1 MFGSTEMTTYSADFE
16 EHIRDL
22 FSNLYE
28 YLELA
33 TNPVADALAKD
44 ASGNERMR
52 AIQGTVLD
60 AIEDLRREDP
70 RKAPTRGNRLYRILQ
85 LRYVEER
92 STNEVLAELA
102 LSERQYYREHQR
114 AIQTISRIIWDE
126 HFANVRTDSGA
137 AAHPLAEELD
147 YLNTDSSHNAFQPG
161 EEILAAVVAT
171 QVIAQQRGIEIR
183 VAEVQEPITLNL
195 SQPVFRQ
202 FVIYLL
208 KELIGATNAAGE
220 IEIGLELVMRAPII
234 TLSIEALTVDGA
246 VFCNRLREDAAVS
259 ELMKHLKAEIKWLN
273 EPARIVV
280 AFERAVH
287 NILIVDDNPD
297 TVVLFKRYLAN
308 LPYRL
313 FSAVGER
320 EAVAIAQGTPLLC
333 IILDVMLPGKDGWQL
348 LQSYKSHPATA
359 EIPVLICS
367 VLEMEEL
374 AMSLG
379 ADGYLKKPPAR
390 AEFLSI
396 LQQWVE

>member
-1 MFGSTEMTTYSADFE
+1 MSTYSGDFE

-22 FSNLYE
+22 LSNFYD
-28 YLELA
+28 YLKLA
-33 TNPVADALAKD
+33 ENPVASSLARE
-44 ASGNERMR
+44 ASGNERIR
-52 AIQGTVLD
+52 AIRGTVLD
-60 AIEDLRREDP
+60 AIEDLRREDQ
-70 RKAPTRGNRLYRILQ
+70 RKATARGNRLYSILQ

-126 HFANVRTDSGA
+126 HFANLGTEAVA
-137 AAHPLAEELD
+137 AAHPLTEELD
-147 YLNTDSSHNAFQPG
+147 YLNAGSSHRAFQPG
-161 EEILAAVVAT
+161 EEIQAAVVAT

-183 VAEVQEPITLNL
+183 VAQAREPVTLNL

-208 KELIGATNAAGE
+208 KELIGATDAAGE
-220 IEIGLELVMRAPII
+220 IEIGLVMVRRTPVIAI
-234 TLSIEALTVDGA
+234 SMEALEVDGA
-246 VFCNRLREDAAVS
+246 AFCNRLREDATAS
-259 ELMKHLKAEIKWLN
+259 ELMKHLKAEMKWVD
-273 EPARIVV
+273 EPARILA
-280 AFERAVH
+280 AFKQAVH

-297 TVVLFKRYLAN
+297 TVLLFKRYLAN

-320 EAVAIAQGTPLLC
+320 DALAIAKGAPLLC

-348 LQSYKSHPATA
+348 LQSYKRHPATA

-390 AEFLSI
+390 AELLST
-396 LQQWVE
+396 LRQWAK

>member
-1 MFGSTEMTTYSADFE
+1 MSTYSSDFE

-22 FSNLYE
+22 LSNFYD
-28 YLELA
+28 YLKLA
-33 TNPVADALAKD
+33 ENPVASSLGRE

-52 AIQGTVLD
+52 AIRGTVLD
-60 AIEDLRREDP
+60 AIEDLRREDQ
-70 RKAPTRGNRLYRILQ
+70 RKASARGNRLYRILQ

-92 STNEVLAELA
+92 STNEVLAALA
-102 LSERQYYREHQR
+102 LSERQFYREHQR

-126 HFANVRTDSGA
+126 HFANVGTEADE

-147 YLNTDSSHNAFQPG
+147 YLNAGGSQRAFQPV
-161 EEILAAVVAT
+161 EEIQAALVAT
-171 QVIAQQRGIEIR
+171 QVIARQRGIEIR
-183 VAEVQEPITLNL
+183 VAPAREHITLHL
-195 SQPVFRQ
+195 SQPAFRQ

-208 KELIGATNAAGE
+208 NELIGATDAAGD
-220 IEIGLELVMRAPII
+220 IEISLAMVKRAPVI
-234 TLSIEALTVDGA
+234 SISMGALEVDGA
-246 VFCNRLREDAAVS
+246 VFCKSLREDATAG
-259 ELMKHLKAEIKWLN
+259 ELMRHLKADIQWVDEA
-273 EPARIVV
+273 ARILV
-280 AFERAVH
+280 AFRQAVH

-297 TVVLFKRYLAN
+297 TAVLFKRYLAN

-313 FSAVGER
+313 FSAVDER
-320 EAVAIAQGTPLLC
+320 EALAIAQGTPLLC

-390 AEFLSI
+390 AELLST
-396 LQQWVE
+396 LRQWAE

>member
-1 MFGSTEMTTYSADFE
+1 MSTYSSDFE

-22 FSNLYE
+22 LSNFYD
-28 YLELA
+28 YLKLA
-33 TNPVADALAKD
+33 ENPVASNLAREV
-44 ASGNERMR
+44 SGNERMR
-52 AIQGTVLD
+52 AIRGKVLD
-60 AIEDLRREDP
+60 TIEDLRREDQQ
-70 RKAPTRGNRLYRILQ
+70 KATARGNRLYRILQ

-92 STNEVLAELA
+92 STNEVLVELA

-126 HFANVRTDSGA
+126 HIANPGTEAVA
-137 AAHPLAEELD
+137 AAQPLAEELD
-147 YLNTDSSHNAFQPG
+147 YLIAGSGHGSFQPV
-161 EEILAAVVAT
+161 EEIQAAVMAT
-171 QVIAQQRGIEIR
+171 QVIARQRRIVIH
-183 VAEVQEPITLNL
+183 VAQSPEQVTLHL

-208 KELIGATNAAGE
+208 NELIGATDAAGD
-220 IEIGLELVMRAPII
+220 IEISLAMVKRAPVI
-234 TLSIEALTVDGA
+234 SISMEALEVDGA
-246 VFCNRLREDAAVS
+246 GFCNGLREDATAS
-259 ELMKHLKAEIKWLN
+259 ELMKHLKADINWVVETN
-273 EPARIVV
+273 RILV
-280 AFERAVH
+280 AFKQAVH

-297 TVVLFKRYLAN
+297 TAVLFKRYLAN

-313 FSAVGER
+313 ISAVDER
-320 EAVAIAQGTPLLC
+320 EALAMAQGTPLLC

-390 AEFLSI
+390 AELLST
-396 LQQWVE
+396 LRQWVE

>member
-1 MFGSTEMTTYSADFE
+1 MSIFSGDFE

-22 FSNLYE
+22 LSNFYD
-28 YLELA
+28 YLKLA
-33 TNPVADALAKD
+33 ENPVASRLARE

-52 AIQGTVLD
+52 AIRGTVLD
-60 AIEDLRREDP
+60 AIEDLRREGP
-70 RKAPTRGNRLYRILQ
+70 QKPTARGNRLYSILQ

-92 STNEVLAELA
+92 STNEVIVELA

-126 HFANVRTDSGA
+126 HFANLGTEAVA

-147 YLNTDSSHNAFQPG
+147 YLNAGGSHRAFQPG
-161 EEILAAVVAT
+161 EEIQAAVVAT

-183 VAEVQEPITLNL
+183 IAPAREQVTLNL

-208 KELIGATNAAGE
+208 NELIGATDAAGE
-220 IEIGLELVMRAPII
+220 IEIGLAVVRRAPAI
-234 TLSIEALTVDGA
+234 SISMEALEMDGA
-246 VFCNRLREDAAVS
+246 ALCDRLREDATAS
-259 ELMKHLKAEIKWLN
+259 ELMKHLKADIEWVD
-273 EPARIVV
+273 EPARILV
-280 AFERAVH
+280 AFKQAVH

-320 EAVAIAQGTPLLC
+320 DALAIAQGAPLLC

-390 AEFLSI
+390 AELLSA
-396 LQQWVE
+396 LRQWAE

>member
-1 MFGSTEMTTYSADFE
+1 MSTYSSDFE

-22 FSNLYE
+22 LSNFYD
-28 YLELA
+28 YLKLA
-33 TNPVADALAKD
+33 ENPVASSLARD
-44 ASGNERMR
+44 ISGNERMR
-52 AIQGTVLD
+52 VIRGKVLD
-60 AIEDLRREDP
+60 AIEDLRREDQ
-70 RKAPTRGNRLYRILQ
+70 RKATARGNRLYSILQ

-126 HFANVRTDSGA
+126 HIAKPGTESVVAGK
-137 AAHPLAEELD
+137 PLAEELD
-147 YLNTDSSHNAFQPG
+147 YLNAGGSHHAFQPD
-161 EEILAAVVAT
+161 EEIRAAAVAT

-183 VAEVQEPITLNL
+183 VAQAREHITLNL
-195 SQPVFRQ
+195 SQPAFRQ

-208 KELIGATNAAGE
+208 NELIGATDAAGD
-220 IEIGLELVMRAPII
+220 IEISLSMVKRAPVI
-234 TLSIEALTVDGA
+234 SISVDVLEVDGA
-246 VFCNRLREDAAVS
+246 DFCKSLREDATAG
-259 ELMKHLKAEIKWLN
+259 ELMRHLKADIQWVV
-273 EPARIVV
+273 EPARFLV
-280 AFERAVH
+280 AFKQAVH

-297 TVVLFKRYLAN
+297 TVDLLKRYLAN

-313 FSAVGER
+313 FSAVDER
-320 EAVAIAQGTPLLC
+320 EALAIAQGSPLLC

-359 EIPVLICS
+359 AIPVLICS

-390 AEFLSI
+390 AELLST
-396 LQQWVE
+396 LRQWAE

>member
-1 MFGSTEMTTYSADFE
+1 MSTYSSDFE

-22 FSNLYE
+22 LGNFYD
-28 YLELA
+28 YLKLA
-33 TNPVADALAKD
+33 ENPIASRLARE

-52 AIQGTVLD
+52 VIRATLLD
-60 AIEDLRREDP
+60 AIEDLRREDQQ
-70 RKAPTRGNRLYRILQ
+70 KATARGNRLYSILQ

-92 STNEVLAELA
+92 GTNEVLAELA

-126 HFANVRTDSGA
+126 HFANVGREPSE

-147 YLNTDSSHNAFQPG
+147 YLNAGSSHRSFQPG
-161 EEILAAVVAT
+161 EEIQAAVVAT
-171 QVIAQQRGIEIR
+171 QVIARQRGIEIR
-183 VAEVQEPITLNL
+183 LAQAQEPIALNL

-208 KELIGATNAAGE
+208 KELIGASEAMGD
-220 IEIGLELVMRAPII
+220 IEIGLAMVKRAPVIAI
-234 TLSIEALTVDGA
+234 SMKALEVDGA
-246 VFCNRLREDAAVS
+246 VFCKSLREDSTAS
-259 ELMKHLKAEIKWLN
+259 ELMKHLKAEVKWVD
-273 EPARIVV
+273 EPARILV
-280 AFERAVH
+280 AFKRAAH
-287 NILIVDDNPD
+287 NILVVDDNPD
-297 TVVLFKRYLAN
+297 TVALFKRYLAN

-320 EAVAIAQGTPLLC
+320 DALAIARGTPLRC

>member
-1 MFGSTEMTTYSADFE
+1 MSTYSGDFE

-22 FSNLYE
+22 LSNFYD
-28 YLELA
+28 YLKLA
-33 TNPVADALAKD
+33 ENPVASSLARE

-52 AIQGTVLD
+52 AIRGTVLD
-60 AIEDLRREDP
+60 AIEDLRREDQ
-70 RKAPTRGNRLYRILQ
+70 RKATARGNRLYSILQ

-126 HFANVRTDSGA
+126 HFANLGTEEVAT
-137 AAHPLAEELD
+137 AHPLAEELD
-147 YLNTDSSHNAFQPG
+147 YLNAGSSHRAFQPG
-161 EEILAAVVAT
+161 EEIQAAVVAT

-183 VAEVQEPITLNL
+183 VAQAREPVTLNL

-208 KELIGATNAAGE
+208 KELIGATDAAGE
-220 IEIGLELVMRAPII
+220 IEIGLVMLRRTPVIAI
-234 TLSIEALTVDGA
+234 SMEALEVDGA
-246 VFCNRLREDAAVS
+246 AFCNRLREDATAS
-259 ELMKHLKAEIKWLN
+259 ELMKHLKAEINWVD
-273 EPARIVV
+273 EPARILV
-280 AFERAVH
+280 AFKQAVH

-320 EAVAIAQGTPLLC
+320 DALAIAKGAPLLC

-348 LQSYKSHPATA
+348 LQSYKRHPATA

-367 VLEMEEL
+367 VLAMEEL

-379 ADGYLKKPPAR
+379 ADGYLTKPPAR
-390 AEFLSI
+390 AELLST
-396 LQQWVE
+396 LRKWSK

>member
-1 MFGSTEMTTYSADFE
+1 MPTYSSDFE

-22 FSNLYE
+22 LSNFYD
-28 YLELA
+28 YLKLA
-33 TNPVADALAKD
+33 ENPVASSLARE

-52 AIQGTVLD
+52 VIRGMVLD
-60 AIEDLRREDP
+60 AIEDLRREDQ
-70 RKAPTRGNRLYRILQ
+70 RTATARGNRLYSILQ

-92 STNEVLAELA
+92 STNEVIVELA

-126 HFANVRTDSGA
+126 HFANVGAEAVA

-147 YLNTDSSHNAFQPG
+147 YLNAGGSHRAFQPG
-161 EEILAAVVAT
+161 EEIQAAVAAT

-183 VAEVQEPITLNL
+183 VAPAREQVTLNL

-208 KELIGATNAAGE
+208 NELIGATEAAGE
-220 IEIGLELVMRAPII
+220 IEIGLAVVRRAPAI
-234 TLSIEALTVDGA
+234 SISMKALAVDGA
-246 VFCNRLREDAAVS
+246 ALCDRLREDATAS
-259 ELMKHLKAEIKWLN
+259 ELMKHLKADIEWVD
-273 EPARIVV
+273 EPARILV
-280 AFERAVH
+280 AFKQAVH

-320 EAVAIAQGTPLLC
+320 DALAIAQGAPLLC

-390 AEFLSI
+390 AELLSA
-396 LQQWVE
+396 LRQWAE